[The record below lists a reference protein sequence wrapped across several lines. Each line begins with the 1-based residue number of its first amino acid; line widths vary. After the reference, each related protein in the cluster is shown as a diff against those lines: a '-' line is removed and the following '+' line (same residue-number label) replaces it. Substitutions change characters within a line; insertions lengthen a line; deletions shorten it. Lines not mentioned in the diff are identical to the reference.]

1 MKKLRTE
8 EQIIASWKGDFDKP
22 VVSICCATYN
32 HESYIK
38 KTLEGFLIQETDFSF
53 EILIYD
59 DASTDNN
66 ANIIREYEAKYP
78 RLIKPIYQTINKYS
92 QGIKTNP
99 VFNWLRAKGEYS
111 ALCEGDDYWFS
122 AEKLQVQIELMKRY
136 SDINLSFH
144 PSYISDKDSK
154 NKKKLFCNYGD
165 EIKIFSP
172 EKVILGGG
180 EFMPSPSLVIK
191 SKVLNSLPEW
201 YFNLGIDGP
210 GDVYL
215 QIISAIPSGVLYLPK
230 LRCVYRVNVPGSWT
244 SRLNNRSCES
254 INKEAVNRQKNLLA
268 LNNSSKEF
276 YQRSFYSAI
285 ARDLL
290 SLSFRALS
298 NNCYELFKTLIN
310 KSSGYKS
317 NLNITQKIFM
327 LFCNYPKLLKI
338 LIKIPLKIKDKI
350 I

>member
-99 VFNWLRAKGEYS
+99 VFNWFRAKGEYS

-172 EKVILGGG
+172 DIIINCAASQIVDDSLKSIEELIYSNLYSQSGFLNQAKKNKNFIGYVAFGSRW
-180 EFMPSPSLVIK
+180 EFNKKGNYQP
-191 SKVLNSLPEW
+191 NSF
-201 YFNLGIDGP
+201 YAATKHAS
-210 GDVYL
+210 VYL
-215 QIISAIPSGVLYLPK
+215 LQYFVDKKTAVVVLKIFDTY
-230 LRCVYRVNVPGSWT
+230 GEGD
-244 SRLNNRSCES
+244 NR
-254 INKEAVNRQKNLLA
+254 NKILNLL
-268 LNNSSKEF
+268 
-276 YQRSFYSAI
+276 
-285 ARDLL
+285 
-290 SLSFRALS
+290 
-298 NNCYELFKTLIN
+298 
-310 KSSGYKS
+310 
-317 NLNITQKIFM
+317 
-327 LFCNYPKLLKI
+327 
-338 LIKIPLKIKDKI
+338 
-350 I
+350 